1 MQKQQLQQ
9 LFSILLT
16 LSLIPALILAWQR
29 IAFER
34 NYNTVGLSIDYGDM
48 VQQARENGLETNDLL
63 KRYKALGVNGVSVY
77 EPSLGR
83 LVQNDLVLYREGAEW
98 RNQRLSLRL
107 DVSEIRSR
115 EFYLRSL
122 KAGVAERFM
131 TKYQYP
137 TRQVQI
143 DGQFWTAFPLNIL
156 ALPAGPDLELHSDL
170 EALGFYVVYRPFESG
185 ALRDPGADFPK
196 VPFVVYAGDEI
207 TGNST
212 DQKRQKIIERTK
224 NTITGMVESVK
235 QDGLEDIIKLNPT
248 VRVFAIPTAWQKRL
262 VPEEAASKFILAAR
276 ERNHRLLYLRPYER
290 IDDTE
295 TFFKAVLA
303 GLERADLKVGQP
315 VALEFTQNSLLKNLS
330 FFGALFG
337 LALFA
342 TLFPWWWLGVA
353 TTLGVLGISVF
364 FAGFGA
370 KGLALS
376 AALVFSVLG
385 FALARAKLLDWA
397 RATGITVMGAFF
409 VSALGVS
416 RNEVLAIEPFAG
428 VGLLLV
434 LPPVLLG
441 LTMIPKQDIR
451 KTIQNLWNTPVSL
464 GLIALMAFAAGA
476 LAIIVLRRGNDT
488 GAGISEAEAKARVA
502 VQDSIIRPRSKELAL
517 HAPGLIGL
525 SGLFPSWLNNLL
537 LMASSIGQASII
549 GSFTHFHTPLLI
561 SLLRTINGI
570 AIGGAIGF
578 AVLGVVWFG
587 NTFFRKWL
595 EEQNKRLGNS

>member
-1 MQKQQLQQ
+1 MQKRQLQ
-9 LFSILLT
+9 LILCILLT
-16 LSLIPALILAWQR
+16 ISLIPALILAWQR
-29 IAFER
+29 VAFER
-34 NYNTVGLSIDYGDM
+34 AYNTVGLTIDYGDV
-48 VQQARENGLETNDLL
+48 VQQARENGLETDDLL

-83 LVQNDLVLYREGAEW
+83 LVQNDLVLYREGSEW

-115 EFYLRSL
+115 EYYLRSL
-122 KAGVAERFM
+122 KAGVAERFIA
-131 TKYQYP
+131 KYQYP
-137 TRQVQI
+137 VRQVQI

-156 ALPAGPDLELHSDL
+156 ALPAGPDLALQADL
-170 EALGFYVVYRPFESG
+170 EQLGFYLVYRPFEAG

-196 VPFVVYAGDEI
+196 VPFIVYAGDEI

-212 DQKRQKIIERTK
+212 EQKRQKILERTK

-235 QDGLEDIIKLNPT
+235 QDGLEDILKVNPT
-248 VRVFAIPTAWQKRL
+248 VRVFAIPAAWQKRL
-262 VPEEAASKFILAAR
+262 VPEEASSKFILAAR

-295 TFFKAVLA
+295 TFFKAILA
-303 GLERADLKVGQP
+303 GLERADLKLGQP
-315 VALEFTQNSLLKNLS
+315 IALEFTQDTLLTRLS
-330 FFGALFG
+330 FFGALLG

-342 TLFPWWWLGVA
+342 TLFPWWWLGAA
-353 TTLGVLGISVF
+353 TALGVLGISIF

-370 KGLALS
+370 KGLALCT
-376 AALVFSVLG
+376 ALVFSVLG

-451 KTIQNLWNTPVSL
+451 KTIRELWNTPVSL
-464 GLIALMAFAAGA
+464 GLIALMAFAAAA
-476 LAIIVLRRGNDT
+476 LALIVLRRGNDT
-488 GAGISEAEAKARVA
+488 GAGISDAEAKARVA

-561 SLLRTINGI
+561 SLLRTVNGI

-587 NTFFRKWL
+587 HTYFKKWL
-595 EEQNKRLGNS
+595 GEESEGQK

>member
-1 MQKQQLQQ
+1 MQKRQLQ
-9 LFSILLT
+9 LILCVLLT
-16 LSLIPALILAWQR
+16 ISLIPALILAWQR

-34 NYNTVGLSIDYGDM
+34 NYNIVGLTIDYGDV
-48 VQQARENGLETNDLL
+48 VQQARENGLETSDLL
-63 KRYKALGVNGVSVY
+63 KQYRALGVNGVSVY

-115 EFYLRSL
+115 EYYLRSL

-156 ALPAGPDLELHSDL
+156 ALPAGPDLELQSDL
-170 EALGFYVVYRPFESG
+170 EALGFFVVYRPFESG

-196 VPFVVYAGDEI
+196 VPFIVYAGDEV

-212 DQKRQKIIERTK
+212 DQKRQKILERTK

-235 QDGLEDIIKLNPT
+235 QDGLEDIIKVNPT
-248 VRVFAIPTAWQKRL
+248 VRVFAIPAAWQKRL

-290 IDDTE
+290 IDDTK
-295 TFFKAVLA
+295 TFFKAILA
-303 GLERADLKVGQP
+303 GLERADLKLGTP
-315 VALEFTQNSLLKNLS
+315 IALEFTQNSLLHRLS
-330 FFGALFG
+330 FFGALLG

-353 TTLGVLGISVF
+353 TTLGVLGISMF
-364 FAGFGA
+364 FAGIGA

-397 RATGITVMGAFF
+397 KATGITLMGAFF

-434 LPPVLLG
+434 VPPVLLG

-451 KTIQNLWNTPVSL
+451 KTIRDLWNTPVSL
-464 GLIALMAFAAGA
+464 GFIALMAFAAGA

-488 GAGISEAEAKARVA
+488 GVGITEAEAKARAA

-525 SGLFPSWLNNLL
+525 SGLFPTWLNNIL

-549 GSFTHFHTPLLI
+549 GSFAHFHTPLLI
-561 SLLRTINGI
+561 SLLRTVNGI

-578 AVLGVVWFG
+578 IVLGVVWFG
-587 NTFFRKWL
+587 NTYFRKWL
-595 EEQNKRLGNS
+595 EEQRLGLKD

>member
-1 MQKQQLQQ
+1 MSGVQKQQLQ
-9 LFSILLT
+9 LIFSILLT

-34 NYNTVGLSIDYGDM
+34 NYNTVGLSIDYGDV

-83 LVQNDLVLYREGAEW
+83 LVQNDLVLYREGSEW

-107 DVSEIRSR
+107 DVSEIRSK

-156 ALPAGPDLELHSDL
+156 ALPAGPDLALHSEL

-185 ALRDPGADFPK
+185 ALRDPGLDFPR

-224 NTITGMVESVK
+224 SGITGMVESVQ
-235 QDGLEDIIKLNPT
+235 QDGLEEIIKVNPT
-248 VRVFAIPTAWQKRL
+248 VRVFAIPAAWQKRL

-295 TFFKAVLA
+295 TFFKAILT
-303 GLERADLKVGQP
+303 GLERADLKLGQP
-315 VALEFTQNSLLKNLS
+315 VALEFTQNILLKRLS

-342 TLFPWWWLGVA
+342 TLFPWWWLGA
-353 TTLGVLGISVF
+353 GTAFGILGISVF

-451 KTIQNLWNTPVSL
+451 KTIKDLWNTPVSL

-488 GAGISEAEAKARVA
+488 GAGISDAEAKARAA

-525 SGLFPSWLNNLL
+525 SSLFPTWLNNLL

-561 SLLRTINGI
+561 SLLRTVNGI
-570 AIGGAIGF
+570 VIGGAIGF
-578 AVLGVVWFG
+578 VVLGVVWFG
-587 NTFFRKWL
+587 HTYFRKWL
-595 EEQNKRLGNS
+595 EKVST